1 MPYCTLD
8 DLKDHIPETNI
19 IQLTDDEGL
28 GVVNQARVDKAITTA
43 DSVIDGYLRG
53 RYSLPLSTVPELIK
67 TIAIDIAVYKL
78 YERRLELEMPEAMTN
93 RYKNAGKLLEQIQ
106 KGLIKLGIES
116 PDTGPGQGH
125 YKTNKTAEDRTFS
138 KSILDKF

>member
-1 MPYCTLD
+1 MPYCTIS
-8 DLKDHIPETNI
+8 DLISQIPESNI

-43 DSVIDGYLRG
+43 DSVVDGYLRG

-67 TIAIDIAVYKL
+67 TIAIDITVYKL
-78 YERRLELEMPEAMTN
+78 YERRLELEMPETMMS
-93 RYKNAGKLLEQIQ
+93 RYKNALKMLEQIQ

-116 PDTGPGQGH
+116 AEAGTGQGH
-125 YKTNKTAEDRTFS
+125 YKTNKTEADRTFS
-138 KSILDKF
+138 KSVLKKF

>member
-8 DLKDHIPETNI
+8 DLKDQIPEANI

-28 GVVNQARVDKAITTA
+28 GVVNQSRVDKAISVA

-78 YERRLELEMPEAMTN
+78 YERRLELEMPEAMSN
-93 RYKNAGKLLEQIQ
+93 RYKNAIKLLDQIQ

-116 PDTGPGQGH
+116 PETGPGQGH

-138 KSILDKF
+138 KDVLKQF